1 MKSMIVMQTDFGFG
15 GGCAMRGTC
24 LMVDPELEVFD
35 GNHQIPKFN
44 VASAAR
50 NLMMMVPYWPSGTVF
65 VSVVDPGVGTSRRAS
80 VARLK
85 NGSFVVSP
93 DNGSLSRLADMPG
106 IEEIRVIDETRNRLK
121 GTEKT
126 SIFHGRDLFAY
137 CGARLASGI
146 IDFEGVGPAYPVS
159 EIVRLKADTY
169 YAEEGFVSGY
179 FFDWMAAFGNMET
192 NIAIEAGE
200 QAGFSVGEKL
210 RVTVTNRLTGK
221 VHFDDLAGFYPS
233 FGWVPLGAPVVYN
246 SSDGVLGVG
255 LNKEDFARTYGVGV
269 GENWQVQIR
278 RPSAEDSDGAAE
290 EARSHSIREEK

>member
-1 MKSMIVMQTDFGFG
+1 MKSLMVMQTDFGFG

-24 LMVDPELEVFD
+24 LKVDPELEVFD

-80 VARLK
+80 VAKLK
-85 NGSFVVSP
+85 NGSYVVSP
-93 DNGSLSRLADMPG
+93 DNGSLSRLLTLPG
-106 IEEIRVIDETRNRLK
+106 IEAIRVIDETRNRLK

-146 IDFEGVGPAYPVS
+146 IDFEGVGEEYPVS
-159 EIVRLKADTY
+159 EIVRLKADSY
-169 YAEEGFVSGY
+169 HQEDGLVSGY
-179 FFDWMAAFGNMET
+179 FFDWMQSFGNMET
-192 NIAIEAGE
+192 NIPIEAGE
-200 QAGFSVGEKL
+200 KAGFRTGDTVI
-210 RVTVTNRLTGK
+210 VTVTDSLTGK
-221 VHFDDLAGFYPS
+221 VHFDAPVGFYPS
-233 FGWVPLGAPVVYN
+233 FGWVPEGAPVVYN

-255 LNKEDFARTYGVGV
+255 LNKEDFARTYEVGI
-269 GENWQVQIR
+269 GENWLVTIR
-278 RPSAEDSDGAAE
+278 KEGT
-290 EARSHSIREEK
+290 

>member
-1 MKSMIVMQTDFGFG
+1 MKSLMVMQTDFGFG

-24 LMVDPELEVFD
+24 LKVDPELEVFD

-80 VARLK
+80 VAKLK
-85 NGSFVVSP
+85 NGSYVVSP
-93 DNGSLSRLADMPG
+93 DNGSLSRLLTLPG
-106 IEEIRVIDETRNRLK
+106 IEAIRVIDEARNRLK

-146 IDFEGVGPAYPVS
+146 IDFEGVGEEYPVS
-159 EIVRLKADTY
+159 EIVRLKADSY
-169 YAEEGFVSGY
+169 HQEDGLVSGY
-179 FFDWMAAFGNMET
+179 FFDWMQSFGNMET
-192 NIAIEAGE
+192 NIPIEAGE
-200 QAGFSVGEKL
+200 KAGFKTGDTVI
-210 RVTVTNRLTGK
+210 VTVTDSLTGK
-221 VHFDDLAGFYPS
+221 VHFDAPVGFYPS
-233 FGWVPLGAPVVYN
+233 FGWVPEGAPVVYN

-255 LNKEDFARTYGVGV
+255 LNKEDFARTYEVGI
-269 GENWQVQIR
+269 GENWLVTIR
-278 RPSAEDSDGAAE
+278 KEGT
-290 EARSHSIREEK
+290 

>member
-1 MKSMIVMQTDFGFG
+1 MKSLMVMQTDFGFG

-24 LMVDPELEVFD
+24 LKVDPELEVFD

-80 VARLK
+80 VAKLK
-85 NGSFVVSP
+85 NGSYVVSP
-93 DNGSLSRLADMPG
+93 DNGSLSRLLTLPG
-106 IEEIRVIDETRNRLK
+106 IEAIRVIDETRNRLK

-146 IDFEGVGPAYPVS
+146 IDFEGVGEEYPVS
-159 EIVRLKADTY
+159 EIVRLQADSY
-169 YAEEGFVSGY
+169 YQEDGLVSGY
-179 FFDWMAAFGNMET
+179 FFDWMQSFGNMET
-192 NIAIEAGE
+192 NIPIEAGE
-200 QAGFSVGEKL
+200 KAGFKTGDTVI
-210 RVTVTNRLTGK
+210 VTVTDSLTGK
-221 VHFDDLAGFYPS
+221 VHFDAPVGFYPS
-233 FGWVPLGAPVVYN
+233 FGWVPEGAPVVYN

-255 LNKEDFARTYGVGV
+255 LNKEDFARTYEVGI
-269 GENWQVQIR
+269 GENWLVTIR
-278 RPSAEDSDGAAE
+278 KEGT
-290 EARSHSIREEK
+290 